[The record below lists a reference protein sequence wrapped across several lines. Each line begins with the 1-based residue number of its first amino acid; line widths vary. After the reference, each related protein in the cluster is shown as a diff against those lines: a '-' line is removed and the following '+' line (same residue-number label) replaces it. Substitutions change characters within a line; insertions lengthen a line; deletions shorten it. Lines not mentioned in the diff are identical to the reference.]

1 MAERPLELDD
11 DPGFQRRMWI
21 WQRWAWGGIAGVL
34 AFAAA
39 GGFGDGPLS
48 RAEARD
54 REGRLR
60 VVYERFGRLD
70 APNDVEVEARPGPDG
85 RLQLR
90 LGAKFLEDFDV
101 ELPEPHRPEATVDAG
116 GITLD
121 VRAAPDADAASLA
134 LRIRPRS
141 PGRGR
146 IELGTA
152 GGPWLSLVQ
161 FVYP

>member
-1 MAERPLELDD
+1 MSNESSKPMAERPLELDD

-101 ELPEPHRPEATVDAG
+101 ELPEPHRPEATVDA
-116 GITLD
+116 
-121 VRAAPDADAASLA
+121 AAGTVAASLPEGVRVFF
-134 LRIRPRS
+134 LNLYDDG
-141 PGRGR
+141 GRVVSTEHVE
-146 IELGTA
+146 I
-152 GGPWLSLVQ
+152 P
-161 FVYP
+161 